1 LDLSNITYQGPAYES
16 GSDVESLLPENLCSL
31 LKQLNGFIQFGGGLH
46 VRGNCKEPD
55 WHSLA
60 TAMKGE
66 LALHKLF
73 PEVRE
78 TDIPFAQDCVADQYL
93 LRDELVSK
101 LHSETGEIEALGFGL
116 AAFFS
121 KVSENAPEFLS
132 LEPLLQLQNEQRNL
146 EPGQVIH
153 VYPPFCS
160 KEAADGVSLKP
171 VSVSEALVYLSK
183 LAFQISGTSDGE
195 AFEFRIEP

>member
-1 LDLSNITYQGPAYES
+1 
-16 GSDVESLLPENLCSL
+16 
-31 LKQLNGFIQFGGGLH
+31 
-46 VRGNCKEPD
+46 
-55 WHSLA
+55 
-60 TAMKGE
+60 
-66 LALHKLF
+66 
-73 PEVRE
+73 
-78 TDIPFAQDCVADQYL
+78 
-93 LRDELVSK
+93 
-101 LHSETGEIEALGFGL
+101 
-116 AAFFS
+116 
-121 KVSENAPEFLS
+121 VSENAPEFLS